1 MTKNK
6 QLFINMSA
14 GVGALGISMLIN
26 FFLSPYIV
34 ASIGAEAYGFVQ
46 LSNNL
51 LSYFNVLAIALNSM
65 SSRFIS
71 ISYFR
76 DDIKEA
82 KEYYSSTFFAN
93 LILVIVFMP
102 IILVGIFNI
111 ERFLNISDYLLTDVK
126 GLMTFLAANFL
137 LTLICTNLGISFY
150 VKNKLYILSLINI
163 IGYVLRGG
171 LLLLLYMNFEPH
183 VAYMGMVTLIVTIFT
198 QLSNLRF
205 KKKLVPELSL
215 QKRMFSWGKVK
226 NLIGSGI
233 WNTITRIGSLLQE
246 GLDLLITN
254 VMISAAD
261 MGVLAIAKTI
271 PNLINNVLN
280 TLISSFMPN
289 LTELFAKGDKEG
301 LKKDIK
307 QSMKIIGMLI
317 NIPIALLIGFGDVLF
332 SLWFPTQDANLLQI
346 LSILT
351 IFPWAIMGQATIIHN
366 IFTVVNKIK
375 VNSILVCIT
384 GLLNVL
390 VVFVLLKTTSFGLFA
405 VAGVSSIMSI
415 LRNVIYTVPFGAI
428 YIGCPWYT
436 FFPEIVKAT
445 VSVALV
451 GTISYVLK
459 LFIPGISWIWL
470 IIFAVAAVII
480 GLLFNFYLVL
490 NKDDRKF
497 IFTKIIRRKK
507 NG

>member
-6 QLFINMSA
+6 QLCINMTA
-14 GVGALGISMLIN
+14 GVGALGISMIIN

-71 ISYFR
+71 IAYFR
-76 DDIKEA
+76 NDIKEA

-93 LILVIVFMP
+93 LILVIVFVP
-102 IILVGIFNI
+102 ILLVGICNI
-111 ERFLNISDYLLTDVK
+111 DRFLNISDYLLMDVK
-126 GLMTFLAANFL
+126 GLMAFLAVNFL

-150 VKNKLYILSLINI
+150 VKNRLYISSLINI

-171 LLLLLYMNFEPH
+171 LLLILYMNFKPH

-198 QLSNLRF
+198 QTSNVYY
-205 KKKLVPELSL
+205 KKRLVPDLIV
-215 QKRMFSWGKVK
+215 QKRRFSWGKVK
-226 NLIGSGI
+226 NLISSGM

-254 VMISAAD
+254 IMISGAD
-261 MGVLAIAKTI
+261 MGILAIAKTI
-271 PNLINNVLN
+271 PNLINSVLN

-301 LKKDIK
+301 LKNDIK

-332 SLWFPTQDANLLQI
+332 SLWFPTQDSDLLQI
-346 LSILT
+346 LSVLT

-384 GLLNVL
+384 GLLNIL
-390 VVFVLLKTTSFGLFA
+390 VVFVLLKTTSLGLFA

-436 FFPEIVKAT
+436 FFPEIAKAT
-445 VSVALV
+445 ISVALV
-451 GTISYVLK
+451 GLISYILK
-459 LFIPGISWIWL
+459 LFMPAISWIWL
-470 IIFAVAAVII
+470 VVFALAAVIV

-497 IFTKIIRRKK
+497 IFTKILRSKK